1 MELPFL
7 KNRRNQQGGG
17 GPPLE
22 ITRQSDDGG
31 SVDLLDHV
39 IDELWEATSRKDK
52 AAFKEAMRALISG
65 LQEED
70 ARQDQETTE

>member
-7 KNRRNQQGGG
+7 KNRRNQGGG
-17 GPPLE
+17 GPAVEL
-22 ITRQSDDGG
+22 TRQPDDGG

-39 IDELWEATSRKDK
+39 IDELWDAMARKDK
-52 AAFKEAMRALISG
+52 AAFKEAMRAFMRG

-70 ARQDQETTE
+70 EAQDQELMK